1 MGGIIPA
8 MSNVGSL
15 AKAAN
20 HLKDDFWPLIKSR
33 QTFLLTLTGAAGY
46 LCQVPAP
53 INWLRFAGLAGS
65 LLVTIS
71 GCTVLNMVFDRDID
85 RKMKRTSQR
94 PLAANL
100 VDART
105 AATLGGSLIGLG
117 LVWALGLSWLY
128 CLLILTGACLDVLV
142 YTVWL
147 KRRSAWSIIL
157 GGLAGGMPIL
167 AGRALVTGR
176 IDAAGLLLALA
187 VVCWIPSHNLTLAML
202 YSEDYLNAGVPT
214 FLNIYGL
221 ATTRTTVA
229 LSSLLTV
236 LLTAA
241 AFDRLGFS
249 TAVLAILGASGL
261 GLVGMALYGLARS
274 SNTTDRVL
282 YKYSSI
288 YMLGVTMLLV
298 LAALKG

>member
-53 INWLRFAGLAGS
+53 MNWLRFAGLAGS

-94 PLAANL
+94 PLAANQ
-100 VDART
+100 VEAHT

-167 AGRALVTGR
+167 AGRALVIGR
-176 IDAAGLLLALA
+176 IEATGLLLALA

-221 ATTRTTVA
+221 TATRSAVA
-229 LSSLLTV
+229 VSSVLTV

-249 TAVLAILGASGL
+249 LAVLAILGASGL

-288 YMLGVTMLLV
+288 YMLAVMLLLV
-298 LAALKG
+298 FAALKA